1 MPAQAH
7 FQNLP
12 TALCRHLSRAEQRIR
27 IAVCWFSHRDIFDLL
42 LKKLRAGVAVEL
54 ILEYDNQNIHPQGL
68 DFQKFI
74 KLGGALYAY
83 RDTALM
89 HHKFAVVDDRELL
102 TGSWNWTYS
111 ANAENLIATGEPE
124 LIAAFLHEFN
134 RLKSLSVPIRKIRPA
149 EVKAFATFPLFQNTH
164 FQLTDLRRRISVG
177 AGVWWVN
184 TGRDM
189 EGWAVHF
196 REHRLPFDTAGLLRP
211 YWTAYRFWD
220 EGLFDEMWSGLQTG
234 SKPGPARATR
244 QLARRMQLGD
254 VVLAVAKRR
263 LVLALGI
270 VQSDP
275 KAAVEAPWS
284 TYREVQWLRV
294 LADEPLV
301 LPGALSPAPAGRF
314 RGSALRVV
322 QTIFDR

>member
-12 TALCRHLSRAEQRIR
+12 AVLSRHLEGAAERIR

-54 ILEYDNQNIHPQGL
+54 ILEYDNQNIHPWGL

-74 KLGGALYAY
+74 KLGGSLYAY

-89 HHKFAVVDDRELL
+89 HHKFALVDDRALL

-111 ANAENLIATGEPE
+111 TNAENVITTCEPE
-124 LIAAFLHEFN
+124 LIAAFLYEFN

-149 EVKAFATFPLFQNTH
+149 EVKIFATFPLFQNTH

-184 TGRDM
+184 TGRHS

-196 REHRLPFDTAGLLRP
+196 REHRLPIDTAGLLRP

-220 EGLFDEMWSGLQTG
+220 EGLFDEIWPGLQAG
-234 SKPGPARATR
+234 SKPGLVRATR
-244 QLARRMQLGD
+244 QLVRRMRPGD

-263 LVLALGI
+263 QVLALGI

-275 KAAVEAPWS
+275 KPAVEAPWS

-294 LADEPLV
+294 LADEPLD
-301 LPGALSPAPAGRF
+301 LPGALSPAAAGRL
-314 RGSALRVV
+314 RGSALQLV
-322 QTIFDR
+322 QSIFDR